1 MSFAKNG
8 VNTPMLARNLMFG
21 LAIILIWIVV
31 GCGTNDDKTSSDR
44 PADSTYAQDRE
55 EIRSRLEETA
65 KRWRYGDKAALYEM
79 EFEYYQVEFTYD
91 DYLEVDR
98 VKRMESDTVENFE
111 VKDIKFYD
119 RDSATVSVEVVF
131 VGVLGDTTRYP
142 QDWQMYYH
150 MGRWIRPTMSNHSAQ
165 VVCEEVRR
173 KADSAAEAEENEV
186 W

>member
-1 MSFAKNG
+1 MVTVLIWSFA
-8 VNTPMLARNLMFG
+8 
-21 LAIILIWIVV
+21 
-31 GCGTNDDKTSSDR
+31 GCGGGDDNQSSSE
-44 PADSTYAQDRE
+44 AQQDSTFARDWK
-55 EIRSRLEETA
+55 EIKDRLEETA

-91 DYLEVDR
+91 DYLEVER
-98 VKRMESDTVENFE
+98 VKRMESDTVDNFV

-119 RDSATVSVEVVF
+119 RDSATVTVEVVF

-150 MGRWIRPTMSNHSAQ
+150 KGRWIRPSMSNHSAQ
-165 VVCEEVRR
+165 VVFEEVRR
-173 KADSAAEAEENEV
+173 KADSAAEAEENEE